1 MNKKGDLSWEIIVS
15 AIIIIILLIVVV
27 IFFRQQIMDVA
38 KGFGKVAD
46 SGTAGIDE
54 IDVNKMVGEGSKT
67 FSRNFIYTS

>member
-15 AIIIIILLIVVV
+15 AIIIIILLVVVV

-38 KGFGKVAD
+38 KGFRNVVD
-46 SGTAGIDE
+46 SGTASVEE
-54 IDVNKMVGEGSKT
+54 IDVNKMAGEGSKT